1 MCQLQFSQKIGRYI
15 VIYGQI
21 YRHDSFVNNYNFLN
35 KYKMTEIIKKYDKG
49 DKVIIWQ
56 PAKCIHSGI
65 CFRGKTLTGF

>member
-1 MCQLQFSQKIGRYI
+1 
-15 VIYGQI
+15 
-21 YRHDSFVNNYNFLN
+21 
-35 KYKMTEIIKKYDKG
+35 MTEIIKKYDKG